1 MRATNRSKD
10 FRTAPLCGGRIT
22 RRGFLAGAAALTG
35 AAVLP
40 TIVRAAAPAKKT
52 LVIAQA
58 GDISKLDP
66 QMSTTVFDIAVSF
79 NLFDNLLSRHA
90 DGKLYPSLATEWK
103 MVAPTQW
110 MFKLRRNVRFHN
122 GDPLT
127 AMDVKFTIDRAMNP
141 AAKTM
146 VPTVFTTVERVDV
159 ADPTTVMIVTKKPD
173 PLIPA
178 RVAFYGGQVIPK
190 AYFEKVGPE
199 EFNAKPVGSGP
210 VRFVSWVKDDRLVL
224 EANPSYWGQRIAVDQ
239 VIFRPLPE
247 MASRVSAF
255 LKGEVDII
263 TKLPPDNVDRVSK
276 SPTTKVASALYAGL
290 YVLVVAAADKPPLN
304 NPKVRQ
310 ALSLAIDREAI
321 VKELWRGQGI
331 VPNGPIAKRDN
342 HYDASL
348 PPLRYDPAKAKLLL
362 AEANYQG
369 EEVILESTDG
379 FLSNDKPMSE
389 ALISMWAEV
398 GIKAKM
404 EILEYSVRMQKI
416 REKTFKGLFWADP
429 TSAYGDPDGMMWRH
443 LSPGGPTAF
452 GFRHA
457 RFSELGEG
465 ARFSIDEKFR
475 GKAYAEMSQ
484 IVLEQLPWII
494 VLHPIESYG
503 VQKVV
508 DWTPYSNQQIELRAF
523 NLQIK
528 KV

>member
-1 MRATNRSKD
+1 MKTRKAESATH
-10 FRTAPLCGGRIT
+10 GVT

-35 AAVLP
+35 AAALP
-40 TIVRAAAPAKKT
+40 RAVRAAAPAKKT
-52 LVIAQA
+52 LTIAQA

-90 DGKLYPSLATEWK
+90 DGKLYPSLATEWR
-103 MVAPTQW
+103 MAAPTQW
-110 MFKLRRNVRFHN
+110 IFKLRPNVKFHN

-127 AMDVKFTIDRAMNP
+127 AADVKFTIDRAMNP

-146 VPTVFTTVERVDV
+146 VPTVFTTVDHVEV
-159 ADPTTVMIVTKKPD
+159 ADPLTVMIVTKKPD

-178 RVAFYGGQVIPK
+178 RVGFYGGQVIPK

-224 EANPSYWGQRIAVDQ
+224 EANPNYWGQRIAADQ

-247 MASRVSAF
+247 VASRVSAL

-263 TKLPPDNVDRVSK
+263 TKLPPDDVERVTK
-276 SPTTKVASALYAGL
+276 NATTKVAGAMYAGL
-290 YVLVVAAADKPPLN
+290 YVLVVAAADKPPYN
-304 NPKVRQ
+304 NPKIRQ
-310 ALSLAIDREAI
+310 ALSLAIDRQAI
-321 VKELWRGQGI
+321 VKELRRGQGI
-331 VPNGPIAKRDN
+331 VPNGPISKGDN
-342 HYDASL
+342 HYDAKL
-348 PPLRYDPAKAKLLL
+348 PALAYDPAKAKQLL
-362 AEANYQG
+362 AEAGYKG
-369 EEVILESTDG
+369 EEVIIESTDG
-379 FLSNDKPMSE
+379 FLANDKPMSE
-389 ALISMWAEV
+389 AIISMWADV
-398 GIKAKM
+398 GIKARM

-416 REKTFKGLFWADP
+416 REKTFKGVFWADP

-443 LSPGGPTAF
+443 LSPGGPTSF
-452 GFRHA
+452 VFRNP
-457 RFSELGEG
+457 RFIELGEA

-475 GKAYAEMSQ
+475 GQAYAEMTK
-484 IVLEQLPWII
+484 IVLEDLPWII
-494 VLHPIESYG
+494 IVHPVESYG
-503 VQKVV
+503 LRKTV

-523 NLQIK
+523 NLK